1 MISMSRAT
9 DGTSHEP
16 GFIEVARRAWDQALT
31 DFYHPPLPEP
41 QIENKADASSFFY
54 IDSGTWTVH
63 LNTAGVP
70 PYMDANEAEPY
81 LRSVCHHEIQ
91 HYLLCPYD
99 GMTNGLMFAGA
110 RKKVNDATAM
120 FVCNL
125 FADLVVDS
133 KLLKRYPTLTHE
145 RVNAS
150 IHESALRVHDPS
162 PLWTL
167 IAVTY
172 RAMWGFPIPSK
183 ANVDERTFDAAKE
196 IAKVA
201 RKTIDNESKWP
212 KACENIAKI
221 ISEWMPEDD
230 EDQLPGMGGLDGSDS
245 ASGEGAGEDGEGTVL
260 IPLDVDAVM
269 GSPIEVRNG
278 DIARRCLDS
287 DSAEDLDAEMERLAV
302 EVEQRNGNLEDLE
315 GVYITAGVGSPRKE
329 WIRFWYR
336 AKANN
341 TLRIEVIKQKF
352 EGSAPLTPEIWRL
365 GDPIEDLDIVQSLQ
379 AFPVL
384 IPNKSTRKWMKVDSL
399 GTQRSKTL
407 PDMLIVIDSSGSMTW
422 GMRSKTVSGSYH
434 TALVAAFAA
443 MEVALRKGSRVAVI
457 NFSDGSRSS
466 KWSTSREGAERVLLA
481 YQGGGTVAP
490 IKEIAIACEAA
501 ELQVMVLM
509 ITDAEIANWKK
520 FIESIRDLTTRGHKP
535 FIFHIGASTGKR
547 RSKVQQ
553 ALEDAGAN
561 IFPIKSVKDLPGLV
575 IKEVRGVFEG

>member
-1 MISMSRAT
+1 MSRAT
-9 DGTSHEP
+9 DDTSEVV
-16 GFIEVARRAWDQALT
+16 GLAEVAQRAWEQALT
-31 DFYHPPLPEP
+31 DFYHPPLPGP

-54 IDSGTWTVH
+54 IDSASWTVH

-99 GMTNGLMFAGA
+99 GVTNGMMFAGA
-110 RKKVNDATAM
+110 RRKVNEATAM

-150 IHESALRVHDPS
+150 IHEAALRVHDPS
-162 PLWTL
+162 PLWSL
-167 IAVTY
+167 IAATY
-172 RAMWGFPIPSK
+172 RAMWGFPIPAK
-183 ANVDERTFDAAKE
+183 ASVDDETFDAAKKV
-196 IAKVA
+196 AKVA
-201 RKTIDNESKWP
+201 RRSIDNESRWP
-212 KACENIAKI
+212 KACENIAQI
-221 ISEWMPEDD
+221 IADWLPEDD
-230 EDQLPGMGGLDGSDS
+230 EDQLPGMGGLDGTDS
-245 ASGEGAGEDGEGTVL
+245 SAGEGADEHGEGTVL
-260 IPLDVDAVM
+260 VPLDVDAVM
-269 GSPIEVRNG
+269 GNPIEVRNG
-278 DIARRCLDS
+278 DLARRCLDG
-287 DSAEDLDAEMERLAV
+287 DSIEDFEAEMERLAV

-315 GVYITAGVGSPRKE
+315 GVYLTAGVGSPRKE

-336 AKANN
+336 AKANG
-341 TLRIEVIKQKF
+341 TLRIEVVEQKYS
-352 EGSAPLTPEIWRL
+352 GTAPLSPKVWRL

-379 AFPVL
+379 AFPIL
-384 IPNKSTRKWMKVDSL
+384 IPNKSTRKWMRVDSL
-399 GTQRSKTL
+399 GSERSRSL

-434 TALVAAFAA
+434 TALVSAFAA
-443 MEVALRKGSRVAVI
+443 MEVALQKGSRVAAI

-466 KWSTSREGAERVLLA
+466 KWSSSRDGVERVLLA

-490 IKEIAIACEAA
+490 IKKIVAACEAA
-501 ELQVMVLM
+501 ESQVMVLM

-520 FIESIRDLTTRGHKP
+520 FISSIRDLANRDHKP
-535 FIFHIGASTGKR
+535 FIFQIGAGTGKR
-547 RSKVQQ
+547 KSKVQR

-561 IFPIKSVKDLPGLV
+561 VFPIKSVKDLPSLV
-575 IKEVRGVFEG
+575 IREVRGVFEG